1 MDVETLELL
10 MDQVAA
16 QWARPLDDYERGAW
30 RRYLMP
36 LTGEPLDP
44 EFVAEAL
51 LLAKHSPAFEHCR
64 PDLVAFASFY
74 RRVERAHEP
83 PPPDPDDQPATTET
97 VNAVLAE
104 ARRCLAHA
112 DEAAENL
119 ARERSKLLHAMVQAD
134 IAQGRL
140 L

>member
-1 MDVETLELL
+1 MDAETLDLL
-10 MDQVAA
+10 IAQVNT
-16 QWARPLDDYERGAW
+16 QWARPLDDYEIATWCRH
-30 RRYLMP
+30 LVP
-36 LTGEPLDP
+36 ETGQPLDP

-51 LLAKHSPAFEHCR
+51 LLAKHSPAFEFVR
-64 PDLVAFASFY
+64 PDLIAFASFY

-83 PPPDPDDQPATTET
+83 PAADPEDPEATAET
-97 VNAVLAE
+97 VRSVLAE

-119 ARERSKLLHAMVQAD
+119 ARERSKLLHAMVKAD
-134 IAQGRL
+134 IRQGRL